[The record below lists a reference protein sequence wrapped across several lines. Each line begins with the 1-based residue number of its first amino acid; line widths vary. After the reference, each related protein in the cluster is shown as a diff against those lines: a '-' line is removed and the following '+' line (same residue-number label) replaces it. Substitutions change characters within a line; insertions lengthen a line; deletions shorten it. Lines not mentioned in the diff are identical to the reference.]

1 MNHTKPQQKLYIQAS
16 VFTPIKTS
24 IVSGVALNSYC
35 LISWRN
41 TKATLNFAGVMK
53 VSNGLKASSDQF
65 WLKWIEQERL
75 KMLHVKAFESQ

>member
-1 MNHTKPQQKLYIQAS
+1 MCQIVLEHNTFLRNHTKPQQKLYIQAS
-16 VFTPIKTS
+16 VFTPKTS

-53 VSNGLKASSDQF
+53 VSNGLKAKFKFLISSD
-65 WLKWIEQERL
+65 
-75 KMLHVKAFESQ
+75 